1 MRKKLSLLVITV
13 FALSLG
19 ACSPTNAPTSKEN
32 SSTSENSSA
41 PISEPVVP
49 SSEPIVPSSEPISSL
64 IPSSQADEHTY
75 MSVSEAVI
83 LANQVGEEGTAER
96 QYVTGTVKSISN
108 ANYGE
113 MYITDGTS
121 DLYIY
126 GVYSADGVKRYPE
139 LDEKPYTGDE
149 VFLYGIVKTYKG
161 NPEMG
166 ASWLQKM
173 ISHQGD
179 VDLKD
184 YQAKTILE
192 ARGGS
197 KGDKVRITGVVAK
210 INHANGMVPNG
221 VYLVDDTSSIYVYS
235 KEIAGRVEV
244 GEEIEVA
251 GTRDD
256 YILDSEQKYAEQY
269 GYQGAIQ
276 LADAIYIKSN
286 GKGKDFKKSWIPTS
300 SVKDMMDTPLSDNIT
315 SKIYKVNAI
324 INKAA
329 GQGFVNYYINDL
341 DNKTGSYVYSMC
353 NGSDFNYLDAFDGKI
368 CTVYLAIHN
377 AKSTTSGIVYRLMPI
392 DVEENK
398 NFKMSDEEIIN
409 FALKY
414 YAETQFL
421 TKYNS
426 DPELEVVTSIS
437 NEFIPFNN
445 VSVNYESDNKELIDF
460 ANENDKLVMHV
471 KEGNGMVNVTS
482 KGTYNGKN
490 STRMTQIKVENID
503 LPETL
508 TVAEAIDTEDNET
521 VIVRGIVMSS
531 VIVQTGFY
539 LNDATGVIAVRTDKA
554 TIDQIELGQEVVIQ
568 GTRKHV
574 VKEGSSNVGQS
585 CIDNATLVA
594 NLMGNNNYDTSSFI
608 TDKTID
614 EICDEYSGDV
624 AKTDRTTM
632 VFVAKCYIT
641 KTGNQY
647 STNRYL
653 GNESGSKKI
662 MLYAGNASQFAA
674 YDVFLESGE
683 ITVTFML
690 CDWNSKN
697 PYKACIASAT
707 DGTTTV
713 LNSYAFN

>member
-1 MRKKLSLLVITV
+1 MRKKLSLLIITV

-19 ACSPTNAPTSKEN
+19 ACSSNNAPTSQEKPPV
-32 SSTSENSSA
+32 SEN
-41 PISEPVVP
+41 
-49 SSEPIVPSSEPISSL
+49 SSEPISEP
-64 IPSSQADEHTY
+64 IISSSEEITQKY
-75 MSVSEAVI
+75 LSVSEAVA

-126 GVYSADGVKRYPE
+126 GVYSADGAKRYPE
-139 LDEKPYTGDE
+139 LEEKPYTGDE
-149 VFLYGIVKTYKG
+149 VFLYGIVKTYNG

-210 INHANGMVPNG
+210 INHANGMAPNG
-221 VYLVDDTSSIYVYS
+221 FYLVDDSSSIYVYS

-256 YILDSEQKYAEQY
+256 YILESEQKYAEQY

-300 SVKDMMDTPLSDNIT
+300 SVKDMMDTPLTDNIT

-414 YAETQFL
+414 YAQTQFL
-421 TKYNS
+421 KVYAS
-426 DPELEVVTSIS
+426 DPELELLTSVS

-445 VSVNYESDNKELIDF
+445 VSVSYESDNKELIDF

-471 KEGNGMVNVTS
+471 KEGNGMVNVAS
-482 KGTYNGKN
+482 KGAYNGKN
-490 STRMTQIKVENID
+490 STLVTQIKVENTDIPD
-503 LPETL
+503 TK
-508 TVAEAIDTEDNET
+508 TVAEAIAATDGET
-521 VIVRGIVMSS
+521 VTTRGIVMSS
-531 VIVQTGFY
+531 LVNQKGFY
-539 LNDATGVIAVRTDKA
+539 LNDGTGVIAVRTDQS
-554 TIDQIELGQEVVIQ
+554 TLDTIELGQEVVMQ
-568 GTRKHV
+568 GTRTHV
-574 VKEGSSNVGQS
+574 KKDGSSNIGQS
-585 CIDNATLVA
+585 CIDNATVVV
-594 NLMGNNNYDTSSFI
+594 NLMGKHDYDTSKFI
-608 TDKTID
+608 TNMSFDDIFAYKNNQAV
-614 EICDEYSGDV
+614 GDY
-624 AKTDRTTM
+624 TTN
-632 VFVAKCYIT
+632 VYVAKCYLV
-641 KTGNQY
+641 KKGSQY
-647 STNRYL
+647 STNYYL
-653 GNESGSKKI
+653 SNEDGSKQYY
-662 MLYAGNASQFAA
+662 LYAGSGSQYAS

-690 CDWNSKN
+690 CDWNSKSEFR
-697 PYKACIASAT
+697 ACIISAT
-707 DGTTTV
+707 DGTNTV
-713 LNSYAFN
+713 LNSLNFK